1 MKNTVRVKCVLF
13 AEQEIMINKE
23 YVEGQKRFLIR
34 WLVKIQALSKGFLGR
49 LSFYENLKQ
58 KGVKLENQTL
68 KRNLIAYKLGRI
80 SKKQIDGMSKERAG
94 ADIYMKHMSSKAK
107 SAEALIEEFLPN
119 VERIF
124 RERTEE
130 LSNLKIKIEER
141 SGKRMDFRWQKI
153 FEKASNR
160 KDCEWAICFNNFN
173 TTKTTYLL
181 SCSHIFHQAWIDN
194 FERYDMSLKQSCPLW
209 RVAYEKRLIK
219 LESKT
224 KND

>member
-1 MKNTVRVKCVLF
+1 M
-13 AEQEIMINKE
+13 
-23 YVEGQKRFLIR
+23 
-34 WLVKIQALSKGFLGR
+34 GR

-94 ADIYMKHMSSKAK
+94 ADIYMKRMSSKAK

-130 LSNLKIKIEER
+130 LSNLKIKIEEK

-160 KDCEWAICFNNFN
+160 KDCE
-173 TTKTTYLL
+173 
-181 SCSHIFHQAWIDN
+181 
-194 FERYDMSLKQSCPLW
+194 
-209 RVAYEKRLIK
+209 
-219 LESKT
+219 
-224 KND
+224 